1 LVSEERLPMNLEQ
14 SKTPASPVEKG
25 GASEA
30 TDRTLPENG
39 ASEALKSS
47 LKAAEL
53 RHAESLEQV
62 TYALMHDLSELLRM
76 VRSYVQLQNRR
87 ESGQSPESNEFGT
100 YVLDGAQRMEQML
113 SDLVVYSRQFRPL
126 ERTPDAADSEAV
138 LEGVLLNLDGL
149 IRKTEASVTYD
160 PLPKVLCDSTQLSH
174 LFRHLL
180 VNAITFRK
188 AEPPRIH
195 VSAVEQDTEAVFS
208 VRDNG
213 LGIDPRFHDQIFMI
227 FKRLHGRNYPGNG
240 LGLAIC
246 KRIVEQNGGRIWVES
261 EPEQGSIFRF
271 TLPRTR

>member
-1 LVSEERLPMNLEQ
+1 ML
-14 SKTPASPVEKG
+14 A
-25 GASEA
+25 
-30 TDRTLPENG
+30 ENG

-47 LKAAEL
+47 LREQEL
-53 RHAESLEQV
+53 RFAEALEQL

-76 VRSYVQLQNRR
+76 VRSYVQMQNRR
-87 ESGQSPESNEFGT
+87 ETGQSADSNEFST
-100 YVLDGAQRMEQML
+100 YILDGAQRMEQLL

-138 LEGVLLNLDGL
+138 LEGVLLNLDAL
-149 IRKTEASVTYD
+149 IRKTQASVTYD
-160 PLPKVLCDSTQLSH
+160 PLPKVACDSTQLGH

-180 VNAITFRK
+180 VNAMTFRK
-188 AEPPRIH
+188 AEAPRIQ
-195 VSAVEQDTEAVFS
+195 VSAADDGTQAVFS

-213 LGIDPRFHDQIFMI
+213 VGIDPRFHDQIFVI

-261 EPEQGSIFRF
+261 EPDQGSTFHF
-271 TLPRTR
+271 TLPRPHIS